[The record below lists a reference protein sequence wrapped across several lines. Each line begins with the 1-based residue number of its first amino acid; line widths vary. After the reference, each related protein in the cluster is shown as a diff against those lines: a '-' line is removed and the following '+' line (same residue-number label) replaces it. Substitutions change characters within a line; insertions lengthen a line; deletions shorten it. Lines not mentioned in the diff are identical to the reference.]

1 MKRASPAPSRK
12 IFFRCSPEASLN
24 ETPNETPEQ
33 ESVSP
38 PGLHEPESAAARPPA
53 TKARLSL
60 FSIAIASWLVPGL
73 GHFLL
78 GRAGRAIVFFL
89 AVGGLA
95 IVGIHARGNVFP
107 PRSADPF
114 GTLGFW
120 ADAASGIFYLL
131 ARVLERAG
139 PDVSRAA
146 GDYGTRF
153 IAAAGIVNLIAIFDA
168 YEIAAGRRS

>member
-1 MKRASPAPSRK
+1 
-12 IFFRCSPEASLN
+12 LN
-24 ETPNETPEQ
+24 ETSNETPDHD
-33 ESVSP
+33 SVSQP
-38 PGLHEPESAAARPPA
+38 ELHEPESAPLASKVPSVSP
-53 TKARLSL
+53 L
-60 FSIAIASWLVPGL
+60 SIALASWLIPGL

-78 GRAGRAIVFFL
+78 GRTGRAIVFFV

-107 PRSADPF
+107 PRTADPF

-153 IAAAGIVNLIAIFDA
+153 IAAAGIVNVIAIFDA
-168 YEIAAGRRS
+168 YEIALGRRS

>member
-1 MKRASPAPSRK
+1 
-12 IFFRCSPEASLN
+12 LN
-24 ETPNETPEQ
+24 ETSNETPDHD
-33 ESVSP
+33 SVSQP
-38 PGLHEPESAAARPPA
+38 ELHEPESAPLASKVPSVSP
-53 TKARLSL
+53 L
-60 FSIAIASWLVPGL
+60 SIALASWLIPGL

-78 GRAGRAIVFFL
+78 GRTGRAIVFFM

-107 PRSADPF
+107 PRTADPF

-153 IAAAGIVNLIAIFDA
+153 IAAAGIVNVIAIFDA
-168 YEIAAGRRS
+168 YEIALGRRS

>member
-1 MKRASPAPSRK
+1 MNETS
-12 IFFRCSPEASLN
+12 N
-24 ETPNETPEQ
+24 ETPDHD
-33 ESVSP
+33 SVSQP
-38 PGLHEPESAAARPPA
+38 ELHEPESALLASKVPSVGP
-53 TKARLSL
+53 L
-60 FSIAIASWLVPGL
+60 SIAFASWLIPGL

-78 GRAGRAIVFFL
+78 GRTGRAIVFFV

-95 IVGIHARGNVFP
+95 IVGIQARGNVFP
-107 PRSADPF
+107 PRTADPF

-153 IAAAGIVNLIAIFDA
+153 IAAAGIVNVIAIFDA
-168 YEIAAGRRS
+168 YEIASGRRS